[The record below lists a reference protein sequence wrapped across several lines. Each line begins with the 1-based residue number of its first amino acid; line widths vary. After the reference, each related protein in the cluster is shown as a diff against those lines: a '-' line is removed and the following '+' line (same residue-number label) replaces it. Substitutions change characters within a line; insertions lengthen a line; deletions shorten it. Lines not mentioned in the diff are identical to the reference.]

1 MFWKDAEIS
10 FPTFFQLQCEG
21 PKAHIQTIHS
31 IKAAQTLNDIP
42 EASKEKK

>member
-1 MFWKDAEIS
+1 MFWKDAEI
-10 FPTFFQLQCEG
+10 FFHTFLQLQCEG

-31 IKAAQTLNDIP
+31 IKAAQTSNDIP